1 MGVCGIF
8 ISYTSYT
15 AATHAHTVPTSV
27 ISYTY
32 MLYMCAC
39 LRPRLCYE
47 NCHIIFYNELIA
59 LHWICRLVSAPL
71 KARTRLNYKKRYKK
85 RVLQAGC
92 HM

>member
-59 LHWICRLVSAPL
+59 LDLPLSVCAIEGSHSAKL
-71 KARTRLNYKKRYKK
+71 
-85 RVLQAGC
+85 
-92 HM
+92 